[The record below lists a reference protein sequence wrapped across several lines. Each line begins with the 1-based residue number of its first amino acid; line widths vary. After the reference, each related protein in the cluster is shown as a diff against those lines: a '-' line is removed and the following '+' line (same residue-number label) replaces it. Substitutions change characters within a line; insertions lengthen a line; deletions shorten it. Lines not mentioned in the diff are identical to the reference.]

1 MRNNVASEARIVG
14 LRYQHL
20 KLIEMVPL
28 EALVAIVMRCCPSA
42 QDKAKKLGFPD
53 LVDTWLQR
61 IFKSAPLRQ

>member
-1 MRNNVASEARIVG
+1 MRANVATKARIIG

-20 KLIEMVPL
+20 KFIEIVPL

-42 QDKAKKLGFPD
+42 QNKAKNLSFPD